1 MERLSIIKRAA
12 FAAVAAFGLFSG
24 AGTAMAGHLD
34 IGIGINISAPP
45 PPQIV
50 VSVPAPV
57 VTVDYNTYVVG
68 FRANLYDADWRLRQA
83 QNEQCLAQEALD
95 AARHREGE
103 IAVTVD
109 EQEGI
114 VAQFGKQVADSDA
127 ALAAARAAVGTAA
140 ADAQDARVRLTAFE
154 HRVESARSDLDA
166 ARTLHDGP
174 GAVDAENRLR
184 TNEAGAAGA
193 AGDLHAAE
201 ARMADLQAAEQA
213 AAALNDAR
221 VRFVD
226 AQAQLPKLRD
236 DLAAAHGDVFAAQQR
251 LDAAI
256 GAVALAL
263 HDRDE
268 ALWLLHRDDI
278 FAGRFDFG
286 TIGFHIDLGVWGGHL
301 PSDPEVLHAYFV
313 HPVAY
318 WVDRPVE
325 IETRIIEVDHVTD
338 LVRIRDVERVH
349 EGPRYQEVAA
359 VESRFPVE
367 QRRAFA
373 EHVVVERQRF
383 AAERTERAAA
393 AAEHRAPRIDPA
405 ERAEAKAIVMQAHA
419 NAKATE
425 MEAHADAKA
434 TEMQAHANAKATEM
448 TAHADAKATEM
459 QGHANAK
466 ATEMQAHA
474 NAKATEM
481 NAHADAKATETTA
494 HANAKA
500 TETTAHGNAK
510 ATETTAH
517 ANAKATETT
526 AHASAKATETQAHAD
541 AKGQEA
547 QAHASARPGSTPP
560 SASSDPRHNPAPG
573 KAPTADSRGNPRDPR
588 NKPRDGQASVA
599 N

>member
-1 MERLSIIKRAA
+1 MKRLSIINRAA
-12 FAAVAAFGLFSG
+12 FAAVAAFGLLSG
-24 AGTAMAGHLD
+24 AGTAMGGGVG
-34 IGIGINISAPP
+34 IGIGINIDVPP

-50 VSVPAPV
+50 VVAPVPAV
-57 VTVDYNTYVVG
+57 VLDYNTYVVG

-95 AARHREGE
+95 AAHRHEGE
-103 IAVTVD
+103 LAVTVD
-109 EQEGI
+109 EQEGV

-154 HRVESARSDLDA
+154 HRVASARSDLDS

-174 GAVDAENRLR
+174 GAIDAEGRVR
-184 TNEAGAAGA
+184 TNEAGAAA
-193 AGDLHAAE
+193 AAADLHAAE
-201 ARMADLQAAEQA
+201 GRMTELRAAELA
-213 AAALNDAR
+213 ATALNDAR
-221 VRFVD
+221 VRLAD
-226 AQAQLPKLRD
+226 AQAQLPRLQV
-236 DLAAAHGDVFAAQQR
+236 DLAAAHDALFAAQQR

-268 ALWLLHRDDI
+268 SLWLLHRDDI
-278 FAGRFDFG
+278 LAGRFDFG
-286 TIGFHIDLGVWGGHL
+286 TIGFHVDLGIWGGHL
-301 PSDPEVLHAYFV
+301 PSDIEVLHAYFV

-325 IETRIIEVDHVTD
+325 IEARVIEVDHVTD

-349 EGPRYQEVAA
+349 EGPRYQEVAS
-359 VESRFPVE
+359 VEARFPVE

-383 AAERTERAAA
+383 AAERTERTAA

-405 ERAEAKAIVMQAHA
+405 ARAEAKAAVMQAHA
-419 NAKATE
+419 N
-425 MEAHADAKA
+425 AKA

-448 TAHADAKATEM
+448 TAHGD
-459 QGHANAK
+459 AK

-474 NAKATEM
+474 NAKATE
-481 NAHADAKATETTA
+481 EQA

-500 TETTAHGNAK
+500 TETQAHANAK
-510 ATETTAH
+510 ATEAQAQANAKATEAQAHANAKGTETTAHADAKATEAQAH
-517 ANAKATETT
+517 ANAKATET
-526 AHASAKATETQAHAD
+526 QAHAN
-541 AKGQEA
+541 AKA
-547 QAHASARPGSTPP
+547 PAPAASHAPPP
-560 SASSDPRHNPAPG
+560 SKGAPS
-573 KAPTADSRGNPRDPR
+573 ADSRGNPRDPK
-588 NKPRDGQASVA
+588 NKAGTGQASA
-599 N
+599 GN